1 MKGDVYTY
9 GIMSME
15 TFTRKKPTDD
25 MLSGELNLK
34 SWVESLAGRV
44 MEVVDANLLRR
55 EDEHFAVKESYISS
69 IMALALVCTTESSEH
84 RINMKDVEVSL
95 KKIRI
100 KLLV

>member
-1 MKGDVYTY
+1 
-9 GIMSME
+9 ME

-25 MLSGELNLK
+25 MFSGELNLK

-44 MEVVDANLLRR
+44 MEVVDANLMRR
-55 EDEHFAVKESYISS
+55 EDQHFAAKENCVSS
-69 IMALALVCTTESSEH
+69 IMALALACTAESPEQ
-84 RINMKDVEVSL
+84 RTNMKDVEVSL